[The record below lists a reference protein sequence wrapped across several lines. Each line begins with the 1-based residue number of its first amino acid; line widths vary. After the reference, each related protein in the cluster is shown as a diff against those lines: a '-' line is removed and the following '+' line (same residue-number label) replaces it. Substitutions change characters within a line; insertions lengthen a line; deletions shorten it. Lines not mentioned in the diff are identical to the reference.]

1 MAHKVTPFFYN
12 LLKRTDM
19 AKKVYGVP
27 GMMEWHAV
35 IPIGK
40 SSMCVKFT
48 GGTLSGYGITPA
60 KYTTS
65 DEVIQKM
72 IENSPHFRSGKI
84 ILYRVYENDKKVDAV
99 KPSVSEETPTQAA
112 EKEIVE
118 VASLDDAKEYLKE
131 NFGVA
136 WNKLKTKASIL
147 EVAEKF
153 NIEFVVK

>member
-1 MAHKVTPFFYN
+1 
-12 LLKRTDM
+12 
-19 AKKVYGVP
+19 
-27 GMMEWHAV
+27 MMEWHAV

-99 KPSVSEETPTQAA
+99 RPAVSEATPTQAA

-118 VASLDDAKEYLKE
+118 VASLDDAKE
-131 NFGVA
+131 
-136 WNKLKTKASIL
+136 
-147 EVAEKF
+147 
-153 NIEFVVK
+153 

>member
-1 MAHKVTPFFYN
+1 
-12 LLKRTDM
+12 
-19 AKKVYGVP
+19 
-27 GMMEWHAV
+27 
-35 IPIGK
+35 
-40 SSMCVKFT
+40 MCVKFT

-99 KPSVSEETPTQAA
+99 KPSVSEATPTQAA